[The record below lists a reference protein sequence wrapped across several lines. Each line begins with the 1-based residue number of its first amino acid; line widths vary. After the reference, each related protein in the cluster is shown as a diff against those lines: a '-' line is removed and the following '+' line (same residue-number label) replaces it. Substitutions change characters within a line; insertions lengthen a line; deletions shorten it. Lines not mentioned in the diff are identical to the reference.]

1 MVLTVAEVQKS
12 SHSLWSHGEH
22 EAGLRKAIVSIA
34 FHDARDHD
42 AALSCYQG
50 PPVEVSSRGK
60 TWVEGPHGGPNGLRS
75 ASIKGSDEG
84 SSLWGLHSL
93 TMEVEE
99 QTSLRKPDHLVRRL
113 QGLPRQHV
121 YFLGVYV

>member
-1 MVLTVAEVQKS
+1 MQRFPVTRAPPWR
-12 SHSLWSHGEH
+12 SLPE
-22 EAGLRKAIVSIA
+22 EKPGLK
-34 FHDARDHD
+34 
-42 AALSCYQG
+42 
-50 PPVEVSSRGK
+50 
-60 TWVEGPHGGPNGLRS
+60 GPHGGPKGLRS

>member
-60 TWVEGPHGGPNGLRS
+60 TWVERAPWRS
-75 ASIKGSDEG
+75 EG
-84 SSLWGLHSL
+84 VAQREH
-93 TMEVEE
+93 
-99 QTSLRKPDHLVRRL
+99 
-113 QGLPRQHV
+113 QGV
-121 YFLGVYV
+121 G